1 MSAPQILGT
10 ETYLDKTHAH
20 PADQRLQRKPERH
33 PFTHAGVSNHLA
45 SLGHTGRR
53 YVKYTNTKKN

>member
-33 PFTHAGVSNHLA
+33 PFTHAGVSTHGPRAACGPRWL
-45 SLGHTGRR
+45 
-53 YVKYTNTKKN
+53 